1 MLMMIGPVEFEVIPF
16 NTDGYDHSHESGFAE
31 KAVLGA
37 RPPLEFVGEGPEGW
51 SIKAK
56 LFPDKFGGMGHLKK
70 LYQARTSGRSQYL
83 MRGDGAV
90 MGWVVITSVREGSS
104 YLDRA
109 GVGQVIE
116 VDIQVKR
123 TDKPGT
129 GSYYSS
135 LADIYLWNR

>member
-16 NTDGYDHSHESGFAE
+16 NTDGYDHRHESGFAE
-31 KAVLGA
+31 KPVLGA

-70 LYQARTSGRSQYL
+70 LYQARSSGKSQYL

-90 MGWVVITSVREGSS
+90 MGWVVIQSVRETSS
-104 YLDRA
+104 YLDRD

-123 TDKPGT
+123 TGKPGA
-129 GSYYSS
+129 GSYFS
-135 LADIYLWNR
+135 LLAARYLWNR